1 MADSKGYTKQMRMIE
16 NTDVALEKIE
26 LLASELIE
34 ESANTETAD
43 IKRVN
48 LMSCML
54 LDYVQE
60 AQDLI
65 QMAILF
71 KEEQEEV

>member
-1 MADSKGYTKQMRMIE
+1 MANSKGYTKQMQMIE

-34 ESANTETAD
+34 ESATTETAD

-65 QMAILF
+65 QMAILC
-71 KEEQEEV
+71 EEEKDAD